1 MKARFLGVVF
11 LSIIS
16 FTFSFAQKS
25 KNFDYGTLKDDS
37 IYTNSYFNLKMDIPS
52 SWHVQS
58 KEEVKQIMKSGENL
72 VTGDDEKLKALVKA
86 AEITTANFLTVLKYE
101 RGAPVDFNPS
111 FILMAENISSSPG
124 IKSGADY
131 LFHTRKFMKQTQLN
145 YKLTDEDFKSE
156 VFGGKTFHK
165 MHAEIDYSGVLIQQD
180 YYATIINGFCL
191 SFISSY
197 IDEEQNAELL
207 KIIGSMQ
214 FKK

>member
-16 FTFSFAQKS
+16 FTYSFAQKS

-37 IYTNSYFNLKMDIPS
+37 IYTNSYFNLKMDIPF
-52 SWHVQS
+52 SWYVQS
-58 KEEVKQIMKSGENL
+58 KEEVQQIMKAGENL
-72 VTGDDEKLKALVKA
+72 VAGDDEKLKALVKA
-86 AEITTANFLTVLKYE
+86 AEVKTANFLTAFKYE

-111 FILMAENISSSPG
+111 FMLMAENISSTPG
-124 IKSGADY
+124 IKNGADY
-131 LFHTRKFMKQTQLN
+131 LFHTRKLMKQTQLN
-145 YKLTDEDFKSE
+145 YKLTEGEFNSE

-165 MHAEIDYSGVLIQQD
+165 MHAEVDYSGVVVKQD

-191 SFISSY
+191 AFISSY

-207 KIIGSMQ
+207 KIIGSIE